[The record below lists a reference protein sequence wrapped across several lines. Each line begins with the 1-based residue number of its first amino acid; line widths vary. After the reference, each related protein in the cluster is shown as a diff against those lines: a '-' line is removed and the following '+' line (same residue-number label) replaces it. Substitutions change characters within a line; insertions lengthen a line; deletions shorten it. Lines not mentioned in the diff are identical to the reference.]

1 MKPVKIAILSL
12 THGHTRKYFQTLND
26 NPGFEWV
33 AVSAESEKVR
43 DIFLSNNYDVP
54 CYMSDEEMFE
64 KHPDIEAVVMA
75 SANSRHIEQFRKCAD
90 RGIHI
95 LSMKIP
101 TFDMAEYDEM
111 ISLVENSGIV
121 CQVEL
126 EMHYNPVVNRMKK
139 LFSEKELGKI
149 SGFNA
154 TNITLSPVWAF
165 PWQGVPEESYG
176 ERIPLSSEDTRFR
189 GGALCDH
196 PHIFD
201 MIRWLTNSE
210 FEYIF
215 AEVGPNIRTELEV
228 EDILLV
234 NGKMKNGISFLFDPS
249 WSRLEERLEVPGPG
263 WEVFPK
269 RMEVN
274 FNISGEKGV
283 MLADCFGPNVYHN
296 GAPNDRYTVQYTY
309 FDEWIGMMDEFI
321 DCVRNN
327 KIPKINLEWHRKS
340 IEAMNACYE
349 SIKVN
354 QPVFLNNN

>member
-1 MKPVKIAILSL
+1 MKPIKIAILSL
-12 THGHTRKYFQTLND
+12 THGHTRKYYQTLND
-26 NPGFEWV
+26 NPGFDWV

-43 DIFLSNNYDVP
+43 DVFYQHGYDIP
-54 CYMSDEEMFE
+54 CYMSDKEMLD

-75 SANSRHIEQFRKCAD
+75 SANNRHIEQFRLCAE

-95 LSMKIP
+95 LSMKVP
-101 TFDMAEYDEM
+101 TFDMDEYDEM
-111 ISLVENSGIV
+111 ISLVEESGIV

-139 LFSEKELGKI
+139 LFSEDELGVI
-149 SGFNA
+149 SGINA

-165 PWQGVPEESYG
+165 PWQGVPEASYG
-176 ERIPLSSEDTRFR
+176 KRIPLNAGNKRFR

-210 FEYIF
+210 FDYIF
-215 AEVGPNIRTELEV
+215 AEVGPNIRVDIEV

-234 NGKMKNGISFLFDPS
+234 NGKMKNGVSFLFDPS

-321 DCVRNN
+321 HRVRENE
-327 KIPKINLEWHRKS
+327 PPMINLQWHKKT

-349 SIKVN
+349 SIQTG
-354 QPVFLNNN
+354 QPVYL